1 MEYEKRAEWRLTPP
15 PEPAAEALRGV
26 LERLE
31 MKPAVDGARV
41 TGKAPRSF
49 RRNRW
54 SATIEITL
62 TPLGEGSAAVCV
74 VRMSGDRHFT
84 IMDEIAAEAGPGLFA
99 DRGVGRLGT
108 LNEKELS
115 NVERLLRVSERV
127 EALGEGRRSG
137 RKLVVVLTDERLF
150 IADKSSRAGAVDDFP
165 LDEVAALRADRQRL
179 VVEAAGARTEIEDLA
194 PGQADELAARFRELR
209 PPSSEAAAAEEEV
222 DPIVL
227 LERLAALRD
236 KGVIEPAEFEAKKA
250 ELLRRI

>member
-1 MEYEKRAEWRLTPP
+1 MEYEKRAEWRLTAP
-15 PEPAAEALRGV
+15 PEPAAEALRGA
-26 LERLE
+26 LERLQ
-31 MKPAVDGARV
+31 MNPAVDGPVVR
-41 TGKAPRSF
+41 GKAPRSF

-62 TPLGEGSAAVCV
+62 TPLGGGSAAVCT

-84 IMDEIAAEAGPGLFA
+84 IMDEIAAEAGPELFA

-108 LNEKELS
+108 LNEKHLS
-115 NVERLLRVSERV
+115 NLERLLRASERV

-150 IADKSSRAGAVDDFP
+150 LVDKTGSAGPVDEFP
-165 LDEVAALRADRQRL
+165 LEEVAALRADRQRL
-179 VVEAAGARTEIEDLA
+179 VVDVAGARTEIEDLG
-194 PGQADELAARFRELR
+194 PGQADELAARFRYLR
-209 PPSSEAAAAEEEV
+209 PPGPEAAAEEDA

-236 KGVIEPAEFEAKKA
+236 RGVIEPAEFEAKKA